1 MHRQAFA
8 TVCENPEQVDPT
20 PFNAK
25 AVDEVGKRWR
35 TLGPTSR
42 ASDRGSVIEDGV
54 TGSGK
59 NGLKTILNIL
69 KSICKDVH
77 DFEHGLATILD
88 QVE

>member
-1 MHRQAFA
+1 MCYFQAFT

-20 PFNAK
+20 PFKAK

-35 TLGPTSR
+35 SLGPT
-42 ASDRGSVIEDGV
+42 AGTSDRANAIEDGA

-77 DFEHGLATILD
+77 DFEHGLAVILD
-88 QVE
+88 KV